1 MDGLRD
7 PAHAQGGTASRLK
20 PLDFVLKT
28 WRIWFFFAQNGADFV
43 YILFEFREFRK
54 LTGAR
59 AATAGRRP
67 PAGRGPQRAVRVRA
81 DRDGAQSRGARPL

>member
-7 PAHAQGGTASRLK
+7 PAQGGTASRLK
-20 PLDFVLKT
+20 PLFCFEKGGFG
-28 WRIWFFFAQNGADFV
+28 FFLNFAQNGADFV
-43 YILFEFREFRK
+43 FILFEFREFRK